1 MNSLSQLR
9 KLLAAL
15 VLACMAV
22 FMLPACSSTDEETT
36 SSSTEASSDTSG
48 GDSGL
53 PCDLDPGQPH
63 CLEELQNK

>member
-15 VLACMAV
+15 VLAGMAAL
-22 FMLPACSSTDEETT
+22 MLACSSSDEDE
-36 SSSTEASSDTSG
+36 SSDTSG
-48 GDSGL
+48 GDSGV
-53 PCDLDPGQPH
+53 PCDIDPGQPH